1 MHPANYLQ
9 TADRR
14 LEEEEEEEGVARK
27 RGAAG
32 ERNYGRKIMRE
43 SGGGGGG
50 GGKGFVP
57 RVEGNIRAWRIASR
71 HGLAACLH
79 GR

>member
-9 TADRR
+9 TAERR

-43 SGGGGGG
+43 SGRGG
-50 GGKGFVP
+50 GGKGSVP
-57 RVEGNIRAWRIASR
+57 RVEYSR
-71 HGLAACLH
+71 VEDRVTARSGGVFA
-79 GR
+79 R

>member
-9 TADRR
+9 TAERR
-14 LEEEEEEEGVARK
+14 LEEEGVARK

-43 SGGGGGG
+43 SGRGG
-50 GGKGFVP
+50 GGKGSVP